1 MKKKSL
7 FIVLAAL
14 FLLFLLWRIAAL
26 IFGGSDNA
34 KRGSGQLPVAVE
46 TDSVRYEPIEEIRQ
60 FTGSVYPI
68 YQYILAPKVSGRLLS
83 IRKRI
88 GDWVR
93 AGEVVAVIDDAE
105 YQQALR
111 EAEANLKIAEAS
123 LIEAQSQAILA
134 AQELERVRLLKEK
147 GIAAQAE
154 FDVASSNEVARKSR
168 LELAQAQVEQ
178 RQAALKSAQIRLN
191 YTRLTASEPGFVGE
205 RFVDE
210 GALLSVNSAVVSV
223 VGIDRVIVRTTIVE
237 RDYGRIEVGQAATV
251 HVDSWPGKGH
261 AGLVARIAPVLDEAA
276 RVAKMEVEVD
286 NSGRMLKPGM
296 FARVMVTLAS
306 SAGAQTVPSKAIV
319 GRDGASGLF
328 SVSADGKSARYVPV
342 EIGIVSGERTE
353 ILSPKLTGPVITLG
367 QHLLQDG
374 SLIILPAAGNGASAT
389 SSVRN

>member
-14 FLLFLLWRIAAL
+14 FLLFLLWRIAVL

-191 YTRLTASEPGFVGE
+191 YTRLTASEPGFIGE

-223 VGIDRVIVRTTIVE
+223 VGIDRVIVRTTIV
-237 RDYGRIEVGQAATV
+237 
-251 HVDSWPGKGH
+251 
-261 AGLVARIAPVLDEAA
+261 
-276 RVAKMEVEVD
+276 
-286 NSGRMLKPGM
+286 
-296 FARVMVTLAS
+296 
-306 SAGAQTVPSKAIV
+306 
-319 GRDGASGLF
+319 
-328 SVSADGKSARYVPV
+328 
-342 EIGIVSGERTE
+342 
-353 ILSPKLTGPVITLG
+353 
-367 QHLLQDG
+367 
-374 SLIILPAAGNGASAT
+374 
-389 SSVRN
+389 